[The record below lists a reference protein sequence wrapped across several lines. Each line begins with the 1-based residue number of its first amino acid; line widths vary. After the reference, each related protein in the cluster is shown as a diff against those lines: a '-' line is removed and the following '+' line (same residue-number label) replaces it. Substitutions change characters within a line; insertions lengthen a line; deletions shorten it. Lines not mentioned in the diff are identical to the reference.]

1 MTQIPHSDTACS
13 GIRFY
18 IVECFIV
25 FLIFLVLR
33 HDSCND
39 SLSIPHRVLTLAN
52 CLNWIFKVF
61 TLPQKLC
68 KPALLLMQILVGY
81 PKRKV
86 QH

>member
-1 MTQIPHSDTACS
+1 MQHVLELGSN
-13 GIRFY
+13 
-18 IVECFIV
+18 IVEYFIV

-68 KPALLLMQILVGY
+68 KPALLLMHILVGL
-81 PKRKV
+81 PQTEGTALK
-86 QH
+86 QFMA